1 MGRITSP
8 RIKTGLFQKN
18 LTIYVRGDFSN
29 VTSIQVQKNG
39 AFFISDNR
47 KVFYDIKGPP
57 RKKSDHLK
65 LTLRR
70 RRRKGVKNPAFGA
83 GPGDPVS
90 GTFTVTLRLDNAYE
104 TCLFEAIDYVD

>member
-8 RIKTGLFQKN
+8 KIKTGLFQKN

-29 VTSIQVQKNG
+29 VTTISLQKDG
-39 AFFISDNR
+39 AFFTSAGK
-47 KVFYDIKGPP
+47 KVFYDMKGPP
-57 RKKSDHLK
+57 RRKSDYLK
-65 LTLRR
+65 LTLKRR
-70 RRRKGVKNPAFGA
+70 RPKVKNPVIG

-90 GTFTVTLRLDNAYE
+90 GTFTVTLRLDQASE